1 MHDGRWLHDTQS
13 QSSLSDSTI
22 LCCQAI
28 SLQPFI
34 ASMQSIRM
42 RLCCSGSARQRNNIA
57 SATRKYLHRQ
67 QPLQAQH
74 KHQHQLLQPHH
85 PCQLPPKRSF
95 WSFSPTEEIANTG
108 SIARDI
114 LATERTFLAWSR
126 TGLGFVGAGSALAAA
141 YHREHAALA
150 PSIMPAS
157 AFLIGNGAF
166 LLLFATRRYWLV
178 IAALRRDKF
187 PVHTVGTLL
196 AVFVT
201 SVNTVTALAIVARAE
216 LAETAVATTT
226 TTATTATATERQ
238 K

>member
-1 MHDGRWLHDTQS
+1 
-13 QSSLSDSTI
+13 
-22 LCCQAI
+22 
-28 SLQPFI
+28 
-34 ASMQSIRM
+34 MQSVRM
-42 RLCCSGSARQRNNIA
+42 RSFCFGSARLAERWRQRNTIA
-57 SATRKYLHRQ
+57 PTPAAIKQ
-67 QPLQAQH
+67 
-74 KHQHQLLQPHH
+74 QLLQPHH
-85 PCQLPPKRSF
+85 PHHHPHQPNFPRSF
-95 WSFSPTEEIANTG
+95 WSLTSTEEIANTG

-157 AFLIGNGAF
+157 ALLIGNGAF

-178 IAALRRDKF
+178 INALRRDKF

-201 SVNTVTALAIVARAE
+201 SVNTVVSLAVIARAE
-216 LAETAVATTT
+216 LEATAAATAAATT
-226 TTATTATATERQ
+226 ESQ